1 MDSFSGHT
9 ATAPSPTAD
18 RRRAGV
24 ASLLI
29 SVESKMSALLNL
41 KIAHKLILGFAILI
55 LLVSSVCAFIYNR
68 VGFLDKSSGWTTHTY
83 EVLETLDAA
92 LLGMVNQ
99 ETGVRGYLVSGDQ
112 GFLDPYHNG
121 LKQYDAAFEKVKKLT
136 SDNATQ
142 QGRLQ
147 ELDVLARTWQNDV
160 AAKEVALMADPATS
174 EQARA
179 MESGG
184 AGKKSMDG
192 FRAKLA
198 EIADAERGLLVT
210 RSADQDEAVATTYTV
225 TIAGAAGAIA
235 ISVMLGFFLSRTI
248 GAPIVRMTNA
258 MTVLAQGNVSTEI
271 PARGRKDEVGQMA
284 EAVQVFKD
292 NMIETERLRAE
303 QEATKKRAE
312 EDRRKGMLAMAD
324 QFESSVGGVVTAVTT
339 AAQEL
344 QRTAQSMSTA
354 AEATAHQ
361 SNAVAAASQ
370 QLTQNVQTVA
380 SATEELTSS
389 IQEIS
394 NQVSESTRIVSGAV
408 TQANDTN
415 DKVKGLAVAAQKIG
429 EVVTLINEIASQT
442 NLLALNATI
451 EAARA
456 GEAGKGFAVVASEV
470 KNLATQT
477 AKATDE
483 IGGQIRSIQDAT
495 DSSAEAIQGI
505 TSTIARVNEISTTI
519 ASAVEEQGAATQ
531 EISRNV
537 QQAATGTNEV
547 SSNVAGV
554 TQASQQT
561 SMGANQVLTA
571 ATELARNGET
581 LRTQVDQFLRQIR
594 AG

>member
-1 MDSFSGHT
+1 
-9 ATAPSPTAD
+9 
-18 RRRAGV
+18 
-24 ASLLI
+24 
-29 SVESKMSALLNL
+29 MSALLNL
-41 KIAHKLILGFAILI
+41 KIAHKLVIGFAILI
-55 LLVSSVCAFIYNR
+55 VLVSAVCTFIYTR
-68 VGFLDKSSGWTTHTY
+68 VGFLDKSAGWTTHTY
-83 EVLETLDAA
+83 EVLETLDAS
-92 LLGMVNQ
+92 LMGMINQ
-99 ETGVRGYLVSGDQ
+99 ETGVRGYLVSGDE
-112 GFLDPYHNG
+112 GFLDPYHSG
-121 LKQYDAAFEKVKKLT
+121 IKQYDEAFAKVKQQT

-142 QGRLQ
+142 QGRLE
-147 ELDVLARTWQNDV
+147 ELDALAKTWRNEV
-160 AAKEVALMADPATS
+160 AEKEIALMADPATS

-179 MESGG
+179 MEASG

-210 RSADQDEAVATTYTV
+210 RGADQKAAVSTTEIV
-225 TIAGAAGAIA
+225 TILGAAGTVA
-235 ISVMLGFFLSRTI
+235 ISILLGVFLSRTI

-258 MTVLAQGNVSTEI
+258 MTALAQGNTATEI

-292 NMIETERLRAE
+292 NMIETERLRSE
-303 QEATKKRAE
+303 QEAAKKRAE
-312 EDRRKGMLAMAD
+312 EDRRKAMLGLAD
-324 QFESSVGGVVTAVTT
+324 QFETSVGGVVTAVTT

-344 QRTAQSMSTA
+344 QKTAQSMSSV
-354 AEATAHQ
+354 AEEAAHQ

-380 SATEELTSS
+380 SATEELSAS
-389 IQEIS
+389 IQEIG
-394 NQVSESTRIVSGAV
+394 NQVTESTRIVSGAV
-408 TQANDTN
+408 IQANDTN
-415 DKVKGLAVAAQKIG
+415 DKVKGLAAAAQKIG

-483 IGGQIRSIQDAT
+483 IGGQIRAIQEAT
-495 DSSAEAIQGI
+495 DSSADAIQGI
-505 TSTIARVNEISTTI
+505 TTTIARVNEISTTI

-561 SMGANQVLTA
+561 SAGASQVLNA

-581 LRTQVDQFLRQIR
+581 LRSQVDQFLRQIR